1 MKPERTGQAAFA
13 VLTIA
18 IAGGIALL
26 AITAWW
32 WLRPP
37 AWLPDFVMHANTA
50 VRLLREAGA
59 WGALISIGLMIAH
72 SFIPF
77 PAEILALAN
86 GAVFGA
92 LSGAAVTWVG
102 AMLGAASTFWLI
114 RSIGRPAI
122 RRFLKPKDHARLARW
137 SSEHGSRDLLVGRL
151 VPVIAFNLI
160 NYAAALSEVSWWTFL
175 WTTGLGI
182 LPMTLL
188 TAYLG
193 ANMLAM
199 PPWVWALFTLL
210 ALLAWIALR
219 RLDQR
224 RKARARGFAL
234 D

>member
-1 MKPERTGQAAFA
+1 MKRDRAAFA
-13 VLTIA
+13 AWTVLAAMIA
-18 IAGGIALL
+18 VGLALV
-26 AITAWW
+26 AVTAWW

-37 AWLPDFVMHANTA
+37 AWLPAFVMRAASA
-50 VRLLREAGA
+50 VQLLREAGA
-59 WGALISIGLMIAH
+59 WGALVSIGIMIAH

-86 GAVFGA
+86 GAVFGT
-92 LSGAAVTWVG
+92 LGGSAVTWVG

-114 RSIGRPAI
+114 RSVGRPAV
-122 RRFLKPKDHARLARW
+122 RRFLAPKDHARLARW
-137 SSEHGSRDLLVGRL
+137 SSDRGGRDLLLGRL

-182 LPMTLL
+182 LPMTVL

-199 PPWVWALFTLL
+199 PAWVWALFTTL
-210 ALLAWIALR
+210 AVLAWVALHLADVR
-219 RLDQR
+219 RR
-224 RKARARGFAL
+224 SSTGTPTVK
-234 D
+234 